1 MKAGVLVRSTG
12 PMAAIV
18 TIVLSLVLNSSGSSG
33 WEIGLALV
41 ALAAGI
47 PHGAVDH
54 LIISRPTSLVGWI
67 RFIFL
72 YIAAAG
78 AAIWFIFT
86 SPKVGFAL
94 VVLMTIFH
102 FGSGD
107 TAYLSSLPGAAT
119 LGRPIQKM
127 RVVASGTVP
136 ILLPL
141 THPDSSRV
149 LNSINPDLVG
159 WISVDV
165 GSLLR
170 IATIALAVVTAIA
183 LVVNNDRLGGIE
195 LLLLVALCVIASPL
209 VAFAIYFSTWH
220 ALRHT
225 ARLAGLRDDE
235 GKPLD
240 PTGVA
245 LAKVALAGVPALI
258 LVAIFSIVMWPV
270 LTDDGELGGLLWV
283 SLAMVWGLTVPHMTL
298 VARLDRRSNMVSL

>member
-1 MKAGVLVRSTG
+1 MTAGVLVRSTG
-12 PMAAIV
+12 PVVSIV
-18 TIVLSLVLNSSGSSG
+18 TIALSVVMDVSGISG

-54 LIISRPTSLVGWI
+54 LIISRPTSLAGWI
-67 RFIFL
+67 RFISL

-78 AAIWFIFT
+78 VAIWFIVT
-86 SPKVGFAL
+86 IPKIGFGL
-94 VVLMTIFH
+94 VVIMTIFH

-107 TAYLSSLPGAAT
+107 TAYLRSLPNARFLA
-119 LGRPIQKM
+119 RPIHYM
-127 RVVASGTVP
+127 RVIASGSVP

-141 THPDSSRV
+141 TNTDSSRV
-149 LNSINPDLVG
+149 LNSINSELVG
-159 WISVDV
+159 WISPDIANF
-165 GSLLR
+165 LR

-183 LVVNNDRLGGIE
+183 LAATKDLLGGSEI
-195 LLLLVALCVIASPL
+195 LLLVALCLIASPL

-225 ARLAGLRDDE
+225 ARLAGLKDDE
-235 GKPLD
+235 GQPLD

-270 LTDDGELGGLLWV
+270 LTNDSELGGLLWV
-283 SLAMVWGLTVPHMTL
+283 SLAVVWGLTVPHMTL